1 MVVKNTQAVAKATAP
16 RLPPLHKLRV
26 RKPDQAGANP
36 CIGVMSS
43 VLGITLFRLHLVA
56 PALTRSTGCWAS
68 SGYTA
73 QGCAALEQQL
83 RACMDAPV
91 CFGRPISTHDL
102 SDSSPLAESRTNK
115 EEFHQ
120 LPSLEIISPNHRSAQ
135 AQLVLGSRFLTFT
148 TASWHYTASRR
159 QEYSLLIFASLSRRR
174 PALVSLLQLYLR
186 HVQNFS
192 IRSCQ
197 PGPFLHKLYLS
208 IPMLAQSNM
217 LGASSKASW
226 LRALYRV
233 HIQRNLY
240 VNGLLDKARIL

>member
-43 VLGITLFRLHLVA
+43 VLGMLDRNPLRPAAL
-56 PALTRSTGCWAS
+56 ALTRFSGCWAS

-91 CFGRPISTHDL
+91 CFGRLILTYAHSN
-102 SDSSPLAESRTNK
+102 SSRRAESWSNQ

-120 LPSLEIISPNHRSAQ
+120 LSSLEIISPDHRPPQ
-135 AQLVLGSRFLTFT
+135 AKLDVCQISLPFT
-148 TASWHYTASRR
+148 TAFWHYTAYRR
-159 QEYSLLIFASLSRRR
+159 QEYSLLILASLSQAASFPSLCTTTLSFDMYNSSQKGPVSQDHFLISYCLFDHDPCASGYALSKKLSDYS
-174 PALVSLLQLYLR
+174 PAPCT
-186 HVQNFS
+186 H
-192 IRSCQ
+192 
-197 PGPFLHKLYLS
+197 
-208 IPMLAQSNM
+208 A
-217 LGASSKASW
+217 
-226 LRALYRV
+226 
-233 HIQRNLY
+233 
-240 VNGLLDKARIL
+240 

>member
-43 VLGITLFRLHLVA
+43 VLGIILFCLHLLVS
-56 PALTRSTGCWAS
+56 ALTCSTGCWAS

-91 CFGRPISTHDL
+91 RFGRLISTHDH
-102 SDSSPLAESRTNK
+102 SDSNLVAESWTNQ
-115 EEFHQ
+115 EELHQ
-120 LPSLEIISPNHRSAQ
+120 LPSVETIPSNHRSTQ
-135 AQLVLGSRFLTFT
+135 AELVLGPRFLSFT
-148 TASWHYTASRR
+148 TASWHYTAQRR

-174 PALVSLLQLYLR
+174 PGLHSVLQFYLR
-186 HVQNFS
+186 HVQFFTN
-192 IRSCQ
+192 RSCQ
-197 PGPFLHKLYLS
+197 PGPFLLDLCLS
-208 IPMLAQSNM
+208 SPESRPIDYA
-217 LGASSKASW
+217 W
-226 LRALYRV
+226 Y
-233 HIQRNLY
+233 
-240 VNGLLDKARIL
+240 